1 MIRARLR
8 GLLLALLATGLAGQ
22 AQAQTTNA
30 WPDRPLRVIVPFPP
44 GATNDILGR
53 NFAER
58 LSREVGQPVIV
69 ENRGGAGTAI
79 GAQAAATAR
88 PDGYTMLLGT
98 GTTYVL
104 NPALRPTSL
113 AYDPVRDFT
122 MVSIMAE
129 VPIVFIA
136 NPQQPMRSLAQMV
149 AQARANPGRLTY
161 SSAGIATSLHLAG
174 EMFARAAN
182 IQLVHVPYPGSAQ
195 AMLAVVGGDVAM
207 MAEVVSGAMAG
218 IQAGRVIPLAITS
231 EQRLPIL
238 PDVPTVAESGYPG
251 FQALG
256 WYGLAVPRATPAP
269 IVERLREVTNRIL
282 AQGAMRAHFEP
293 SGLVILG
300 PRDAAGVEQYLDRD
314 RERWV
319 PLIRALNITAE

>member
-1 MIRARLR
+1 MRLGTLLL
-8 GLLLALLATGLAGQ
+8 GLLAAVLAGPPAHGQ
-22 AQAQTTNA
+22 Y
-30 WPDRPLRVIVPFPP
+30 PDRPLRVIVPFPP

-58 LSREVGQPVIV
+58 LSREFGQPVIV

-79 GAQAAATAR
+79 GAQAAAMAR

-104 NPALRPTSL
+104 NPALRPTTLS
-113 AYDPVRDFT
+113 YDPVRDFT

-136 NPQQPMRSLAQMV
+136 NTQMPMRSLAQMV
-149 AQARANPGRLTY
+149 SHARANPGRLTY
-161 SSAGIATSLHLAG
+161 SSAGIATSLHLTG

-182 IQLVHVPYPGSAQ
+182 IQMVHVPYPGSAQ
-195 AMLAVVGGDVAM
+195 AMLAVVSGDVGM
-207 MAEVVSGAMAG
+207 MAEVVSGAMTG
-218 IQAGRVIPLAITS
+218 IQSGRIIPLAITS
-231 EQRLPIL
+231 EERLSIL

-256 WYGLAVPRATPAP
+256 WYGLALPRATPAP
-269 IVERLREVTNRIL
+269 IVERLREATNRIL

-293 SGLVILG
+293 SGLIILG

-319 PLIRALNITAE
+319 PLIRALNITAD